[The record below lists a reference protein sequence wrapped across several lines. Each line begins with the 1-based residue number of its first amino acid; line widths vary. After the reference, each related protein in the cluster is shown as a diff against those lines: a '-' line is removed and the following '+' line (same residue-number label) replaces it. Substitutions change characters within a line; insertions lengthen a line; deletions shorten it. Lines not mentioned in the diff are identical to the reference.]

1 MARGW
6 SGELT
11 DREWARQDRT
21 LFSQRQRSISASS
34 SLVSWAECP
43 KKPTILRWLI
53 CRSRKH
59 FLLLQRHVDQT
70 MPKLLLSYWRAFQ
83 QWELQRHGLFSPF
96 LARSV
101 VGEPLGEVPQ
111 GLIQFPQPSLQ

>member
-1 MARGW
+1 MGN
-6 SGELT
+6 
-11 DREWARQDRT
+11 
-21 LFSQRQRSISASS
+21 LFLLAYRWLLGRS
-34 SLVSWAECP
+34 CP
-43 KKPTILRWLI
+43 RKPTILRWLI

-70 MPKLLLSYWRAFQ
+70 VPKLLLSYWRVFQ

-101 VGEPLGEVPQ
+101 VGEPLGEVPE